1 MPSVEQRAVDQR
13 GLKTLVLWLAWLAT
27 AASVFVI
34 LYHKADLFSF
44 IVQDASRITWLISGL
59 FLLGLLISFLHTL
72 VLTGEWFRGY
82 RIAEVLRHKGL
93 CGVKPR
99 RRRVVDRFIAA
110 LQHISDHG
118 APPDIGG
125 LVDVEFAAHHRTSRF
140 VSLIGNLLITMG
152 LIGTVL
158 GMTMTLSG
166 LNGALA
172 AIGDDQDLMLEG
184 LSSAMSGM
192 GIAFYT
198 TLLGSILGGVLLRVF
213 AWITDSSIDGLQ
225 DLMMRSCIVYAAA
238 DLAPSPE
245 RDIRQLNNQVQ
256 QLEQRIRA
264 LHRLFGDGSKTVA
277 AFNEEVARLNSTIK
291 EVGEGEDLL
300 KAISI
305 HRYYA
310 SLLRS
315 ELRMQ
320 QRLRHKA
327 GAVGDWWNR
336 LRGRY

>member
-1 MPSVEQRAVDQR
+1 MPPVTQKAFDQR
-13 GLKTLVLWLAWLAT
+13 GLKTLVLWLAWLST
-27 AASVFVI
+27 AGFVFVI
-34 LYHKADLFSF
+34 LYHKADLFQF
-44 IVQDASRITWLISGL
+44 IHQDASRITWLISAVFL
-59 FLLGLLISFLHTL
+59 FGLLISFVHALL
-72 VLTGEWFRGY
+72 LTGEWFRGY
-82 RIAEVLRHKGL
+82 RIETVMRRKGL
-93 CGVKPR
+93 GGVRPK

-110 LQHISDHG
+110 LQHISEQG
-118 APPDIGG
+118 TTPDIAA
-125 LVDVEFAAHHRTSRF
+125 LVDVEFAAHHRASRF
-140 VSLIGNLLITMG
+140 VGLLGNLLITMG

-172 AIGDDQDLMLEG
+172 AIGDDQQLMLEG

-198 TLLGSILGGVLLRVF
+198 TLLGSILGGILLRVF

-225 DLMMRSCIVYAAA
+225 DLMMRSSLVYAAA
-238 DLAPSPE
+238 DLAPTPE
-245 RDIRQLNNQVQ
+245 RDIRLLNQQVQ
-256 QLEQRIRA
+256 QLERRILA
-264 LHRLFGDGSKTVA
+264 LHDLFRDGGKTVA
-277 AFNEEVARLNSTIK
+277 AFNDEVTRLNDTIK

-315 ELRMQ
+315 ELRLQ
-320 QRLRHKA
+320 KRLRHKA
-327 GAVGDWWNR
+327 GAIGDWWNR
-336 LRGRY
+336 IRGKY